1 MRKITFITAALLI
14 VSFNSCA
21 DRQMNKEDGAD
32 FYNKCIEQAIAYAGA
47 DRIDMFM
54 PDYKNKCSCLLNE
67 LVKKEIKAGVAMESL
82 EDKDDVFAQLHDV
95 DCN

>member
-21 DRQMNKEDGAD
+21 DRPMNKEDGAA
-32 FYNKCIEQAIAYAGA
+32 FYNKCMEQAEASVGV
-47 DRIDMFM
+47 DKMDMVM
-54 PDYKNKCSCLLNE
+54 PDYKNRCSCLLNE
-67 LVKKEIKAGVAMESL
+67 MVKTETMAEEAMKEL
-82 EDKDDVFAQLHDV
+82 EDKFEVLAKLQDI

>member
-21 DRQMNKEDGAD
+21 DRLMNKEDGAA
-32 FYNKCIEQAIAYAGA
+32 FYNKCMEQAEASVGV
-47 DRIDMFM
+47 DKMDMVM
-54 PDYKNKCSCLLNE
+54 PDYKNRCSCLLNE
-67 LVKKEIKAGVAMESL
+67 MVKTETMAEEAMKEL
-82 EDKDDVFAQLHDV
+82 EDKFEVLAKLQDI